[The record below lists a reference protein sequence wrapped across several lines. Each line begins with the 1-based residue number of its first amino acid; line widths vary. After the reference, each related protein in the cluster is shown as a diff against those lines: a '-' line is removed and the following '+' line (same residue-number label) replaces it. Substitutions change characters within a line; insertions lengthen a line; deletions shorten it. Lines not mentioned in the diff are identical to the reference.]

1 MIVDE
6 RKHVHTFLLYNC
18 VYLLKSRVTQWW
30 LMITFIHDVIDQNRQ
45 FRWQMAGITPKSTNG
60 KMTYISNAIWWR
72 QKNAKHRGQHVVA
85 VLSALK
91 LPPGWGFQRQM
102 VFSLFPAEHIWRR
115 LYMKSQKPVGIWN
128 PLHIYIYI
136 GLCMTFIVNYTF
148 YVWYHEF
155 IHVVHEFHCFN
166 FEHPYRSHFHRGISP
181 APIAMA
187 MDGTRSCE
195 FSATQ
200 SWLECNRKLGM

>member
-1 MIVDE
+1 MANGWHHSKIDKWKNDLYKQCHLME
-6 RKHVHTFLLYNC
+6 TKKRKAPRPTCCRSSFRIEASTWVRFSAADGFFSFSGWTYLETP
-18 VYLLKSRVTQWW
+18 VYE
-30 LMITFIHDVIDQNRQ
+30 ITKTRRN
-45 FRWQMAGITPKSTNG
+45 
-60 KMTYISNAIWWR
+60 
-72 QKNAKHRGQHVVA
+72 
-85 VLSALK
+85 LE
-91 LPPGWGFQRQM
+91 PP
-102 VFSLFPAEHIWRR
+102 A
-115 LYMKSQKPVGIWN
+115 
-128 PLHIYIYI
+128 HIYIYI